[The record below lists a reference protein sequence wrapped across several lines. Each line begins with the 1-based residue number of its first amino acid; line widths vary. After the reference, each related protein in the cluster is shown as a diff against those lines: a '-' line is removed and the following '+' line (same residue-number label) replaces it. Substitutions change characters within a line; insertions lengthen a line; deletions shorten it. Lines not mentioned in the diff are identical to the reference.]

1 MSEISLLHVVGD
13 SRYGG
18 GVQIIF
24 PLAVRAR
31 REGWKV
37 DILTTDPIWQQLIR
51 ESGKGVGIVAL
62 DVIHRQIRPLW
73 DLEGMRRLTAYLR
86 EHPYTIVHT
95 HTSKAGLVGR
105 MAATV
110 ANVPVVVHT
119 AHGFA
124 FHEQSSRAARWL
136 YSSIEH
142 YAADCCDAV
151 VCVSRFHRK
160 WALELGIGTPER
172 VVAIPN
178 GLPPERANATRS
190 RAEMRAELQLK
201 DDELMLFSAGRLAP
215 QKGFEYL
222 IRAIP
227 LLERS
232 LTRPFRVFLAGEGE
246 LREPLEKIAR
256 QAGAQQHLQFLG
268 FRNDV
273 TNLWAAADIVV
284 LPSLWE
290 GLSISLLEAMAA
302 AKPIVTTRIGS
313 NYEVVAHEET
323 ALLVEPANVE
333 QLTAAILRCAEDR
346 VLCDSLGRR
355 AAELYRSQ
363 YTYDRMLDDYMNL
376 YERALETKQL
386 GFRYARAS

>member
-1 MSEISLLHVVGD
+1 MNQISLLHVVGD

-31 REGWKV
+31 RAGWKV
-37 DILTTDPIWQQLIR
+37 DILTTDPIWQQSIR
-51 ESGKGVGIVAL
+51 ESGEGVGIVPL
-62 DVIHRQIRPLW
+62 DVIHRPIRPLS
-73 DLEGMRRLTAYLR
+73 DFRGMRRLVDYLR

-110 ANVPVVVHT
+110 ANIPVVVHT

-124 FHEQSSRAARWL
+124 FHEQSSGAARWL
-136 YSSIEH
+136 YSSIER

-178 GLPPERANATRS
+178 GLPPERANATRTRS
-190 RAEMRAELQLK
+190 EMRAELQLA
-201 DDELMLFSAGRLAP
+201 DQELMLFSAGRMAP

-227 LLERS
+227 SLVGD
-232 LTRPFRVFLAGEGE
+232 LTRPFRVILAGEGD
-246 LREPLEKIAR
+246 LRESLERLAR
-256 QAGAQQHLQFLG
+256 EAGAQKYLQFLG
-268 FRNDV
+268 FRHDI
-273 TNLWAAADIVV
+273 TNLLSASDIVV

-302 AKPIVTTRIGS
+302 AKPIITTRIGS
-313 NYEVVAHEET
+313 NYEVVDHEDT
-323 ALLVEPANVE
+323 ALLVEPANVC
-333 QLTAAILRCAEDR
+333 QLASAILRCAGDP
-346 VLCDSLGRR
+346 VLCQSLGRR
-355 AAELYRSQ
+355 AAQLFRRE
-363 YTYDRMLDDYMNL
+363 YTYDRMLDDYMKL
-376 YERALETKQL
+376 YQHALEAKQTESL
-386 GFRYARAS
+386 YAKAS

>member
-1 MSEISLLHVVGD
+1 MNQISLLHVVGD

-31 REGWKV
+31 RAGWKV
-37 DILTTDPIWQQLIR
+37 DILTTDPIWQQSIR
-51 ESGKGVGIVAL
+51 ESEKGVGIVPL
-62 DVIHRQIRPLW
+62 DVIHRPIRPLW
-73 DLEGMRRLTAYLR
+73 DLRGMRRLTNYLR

-136 YSSIEH
+136 YSSIER

-151 VCVSRFHRK
+151 VCVSRFHRQ

-172 VVAIPN
+172 IVAIPN
-178 GLPPERANATRS
+178 GLPPERAKATRS
-190 RAEMRAELQLK
+190 RAEMRAELQLGN
-201 DDELMLFSAGRLAP
+201 DELMLFSAGRMAP

-227 LLERS
+227 FLARA
-232 LTRPFRVFLAGEGE
+232 LTRPFRVILAGEGD
-246 LREPLEKIAR
+246 LREPLEQLAR
-256 QAGAQQHLQFLG
+256 QVGAEQHLQFLG

-273 TNLWAAADIVV
+273 TNLWAASDIVV

-333 QLTAAILRCAEDR
+333 QLTAAILRCADDPE
-346 VLCDSLGRR
+346 LCQSLGRR

-363 YTYDRMLDDYMNL
+363 YTYDRMLEDYMNL
-376 YERALETKQL
+376 YERALATKQL
-386 GFRYARAS
+386 GVRYARAS